1 MRFEVIVAL
10 RFLREGRFQ
19 TWLTLAGVAVGVG
32 VIVFLSALISGLQ
45 ERLIENTLGSQ
56 PHVVVRPV
64 DEAARRMVEDGADT
78 VVAKV
83 EKAAQRPRTIPD
95 WPLNLAR
102 IERVPG
108 IVATSPIAAGAAF
121 AVKGDV
127 SKAVALRGVDPA
139 RFDRIVDVTGRLTAG
154 TFRLE
159 GSDAVLGEGL
169 ARDLG
174 LGVGDKVRLLT
185 EGGRADVFLV
195 GGVFDLGAK
204 DLNERW
210 VLVSIRN
217 AQTLLNLQEGI
228 TSIEARVD
236 AIFEAERRAAD
247 IVDRTGLEADTW
259 MQINRQLLVGL
270 KSQIASAVM
279 IQFFGVLAVA
289 LGIASV
295 LVVSVVQKSR
305 EIGILKAIGTSTGKT
320 MTVFVLQG
328 AILGLA
334 GSALGCLLGA
344 VLAILFRNLAL
355 APDGSPVFPVDLHWT
370 RFVAASVVATAVG
383 IAAAVAPARRA
394 AKLDPAEVIRYG

>member
-270 KSQIASAVM
+270 KSQSASSWM
-279 IQFFGVLAVA
+279 IQFFVVLAVA